1 MALIGIQRI
10 NDIMYGIYGLINFGT
25 FNKIKAINTL
35 SSGILIPWQK
45 ALNHQPGIKNTNY
58 IFNKVLELGMKIKKP
73 AKSTKLI
80 LPTRQTSAFL
90 LGDTRCTIKPL
101 WFLRGSSVAIFWT
114 DLREPHTLLAYSL
127 WNSVTDLTGTW
138 KNNLETSQLV

>member
-73 AKSTKLI
+73 AKSTKFI
-80 LPTRQTSAFL
+80 LPTRRTSAFL
-90 LGDTRCTIKPL
+90 LRDTRCTILNPIVLYSTK
-101 WFLRGSSVAIFWT
+101 SVQFT
-114 DLREPHTLLAYSL
+114 TLI
-127 WNSVTDLTGTW
+127 TITMKFIT
-138 KNNLETSQLV
+138 KNPNKA